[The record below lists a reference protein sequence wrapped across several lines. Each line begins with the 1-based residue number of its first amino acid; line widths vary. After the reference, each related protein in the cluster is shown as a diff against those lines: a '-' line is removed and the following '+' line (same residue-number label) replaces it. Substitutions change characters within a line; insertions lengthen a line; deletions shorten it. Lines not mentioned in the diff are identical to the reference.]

1 MPDAEPTTG
10 PMSPPRNEG
19 MGSATIRDV
28 AERAGVSLMTV
39 SRAFSAPKTV
49 AALTL
54 ARIEAAAG
62 EIGYVPHRLAG
73 ALRSGTSRMV
83 AAIVP
88 SLENSLFAGFLQGL
102 SDGLA
107 QEGILLT
114 AGDAGRR
121 AGDEDRL
128 ISEYLTLKPRA
139 LVLHETAHSPETI
152 ARLRRLDVP
161 IVEVGDL
168 VEDPIQ
174 HNLSFSNLD
183 AAAALTDHLVQT
195 GRRRIGFLTLP
206 PAVSTRAAR
215 RLEGYCSALRK
226 AGIELDERLIVKGI
240 GGYAGAIAAT
250 EALLRS
256 DARVD
261 AIIGAGDVFAIGA
274 LLACQKAGLRVP
286 RDIAI
291 ASFDD
296 HEICGQLS
304 PPLTALSIPR
314 REIGM
319 RTANLILGLGLR
331 QANVIHEDV
340 GFTLAIRGSTL
351 PE

>member
-1 MPDAEPTTG
+1 
-10 PMSPPRNEG
+10 MSPPRNEG
-19 MGSATIRDV
+19 TGSATIRDV

-49 AALTL
+49 AAATL
-54 ARIEAAAG
+54 ARIEAAANDV
-62 EIGYVPHRLAG
+62 GYVPHRLAG

-121 AGDEDRL
+121 TGDEDRL
-128 ISEYLTLKPRA
+128 ISEYLTLRPRA
-139 LVLHETAHSPETI
+139 LVLHETSHSPEAI

-161 IVEVGDL
+161 VVEVGDL

-174 HNLSFSNLD
+174 HNLSFSNRE
-183 AAAALTDHLVQT
+183 AAAALTAHLVQT
-195 GRRRIGFLTLP
+195 GRRRVGILTLP
-206 PAVSTRAAR
+206 PSVSTRAAR
-215 RLEGYCSALRK
+215 RLDGYRDALQA
-226 AGIELDERLIVKGI
+226 AGIEPDERLIVEGV

-250 EALLRS
+250 GALLRS
-256 DARVD
+256 GARAD

-274 LLACQKAGLRVP
+274 LLACQQAGLRVP
-286 RDIAI
+286 TDIAI

-319 RTANLILGLGLR
+319 RTASLIIGLGQR
-331 QANVIHEDV
+331 RAAPIHEDV
-340 GFTLAIRGSTL
+340 GFALALRGSTL
-351 PE
+351 PV